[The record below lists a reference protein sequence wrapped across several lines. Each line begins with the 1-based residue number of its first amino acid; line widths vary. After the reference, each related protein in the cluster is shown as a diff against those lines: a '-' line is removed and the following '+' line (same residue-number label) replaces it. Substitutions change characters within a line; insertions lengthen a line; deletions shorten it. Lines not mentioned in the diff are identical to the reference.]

1 MEWRTM
7 NDVAVGLNRV
17 VNGEWRV
24 IADEMETKIEARSN
38 GLNGAFTIQ
47 SVLDPNRYETV
58 ASLLIK
64 CFYSAE
70 PRPYVSQ
77 LAPKNA
83 PRPKTKR
90 PSVEVDHGPTISAR
104 RRRSSRSL

>member
-1 MEWRTM
+1 MEWRTVK
-7 NDVAVGLNRV
+7 DVAVGLNRV

-47 SVLDPNRYETV
+47 SALDPNRYETV

-70 PRPYVSQ
+70 PRPHVSQ
-77 LAPKNA
+77 LALKNA
-83 PRPKTKR
+83 PGRT
-90 PSVEVDHGPTISAR
+90 
-104 RRRSSRSL
+104 SRGNR